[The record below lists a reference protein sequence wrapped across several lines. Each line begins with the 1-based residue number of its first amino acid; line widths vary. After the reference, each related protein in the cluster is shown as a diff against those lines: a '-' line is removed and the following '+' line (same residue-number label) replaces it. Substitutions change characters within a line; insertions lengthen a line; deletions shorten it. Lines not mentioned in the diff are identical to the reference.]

1 MFSNLSCN
9 STSIYLKIIMML
21 LAIAW
26 IMVEFIAFLNFMT
39 APNTCSYYSRESHL
53 EKLKELTE
61 LLAAQLI
68 LSVIPFLLQFY
79 VVCYMQSF
87 FSLVKKNFDR
97 VPRNR
102 AISNMVYVPNLSNI
116 NMFIEITG
124 EIAAALRRKEIGY
137 DQIND

>member
-1 MFSNLSCN
+1 
-9 STSIYLKIIMML
+9 MML

-68 LSVIPFLLQFY
+68 LSVIPFLL
-79 VVCYMQSF
+79 
-87 FSLVKKNFDR
+87 
-97 VPRNR
+97 
-102 AISNMVYVPNLSNI
+102 
-116 NMFIEITG
+116 
-124 EIAAALRRKEIGY
+124 
-137 DQIND
+137 

>member
-1 MFSNLSCN
+1 
-9 STSIYLKIIMML
+9 
-21 LAIAW
+21 
-26 IMVEFIAFLNFMT
+26 
-39 APNTCSYYSRESHL
+39 
-53 EKLKELTE
+53 
-61 LLAAQLI
+61 
-68 LSVIPFLLQFY
+68 
-79 VVCYMQSF
+79 MQSF

-137 DQIND
+137 D